1 MDNVDFAAADNGAEA
16 AADNSSET
24 TAADNSAEA
33 AAANNGAETAAA
45 LVDNEEIVAAAD
57 DEESGHTFVGQEQSE
72 LHQERVAERRDSE
85 ATGSTSVKQTPSN
98 SVERLG
104 P

>member
-1 MDNVDFAAADNGAEA
+1 LDNVDFAAADNSAEATAADNGAEA
-16 AADNSSET
+16 AADNSAEAT
-24 TAADNSAEA
+24 ADNGAEA
-33 AAANNGAETAAA
+33 AAALG
-45 LVDNEEIVAAAD
+45 DNEEIVAAAD
-57 DEESGHTFVGQEQSE
+57 DEESGHTFVGQEKSE